1 MSDMGTSENLA
12 KLKEA
17 GVVTN
22 EDLPDAYGDVI
33 DGLTDDEVEI
43 LISVTQRLVAAEHL
57 HTGKRWS
64 PGGAAPL
71 FKSYLLF

>member
-22 EDLPDAYGDVI
+22 ETFPRVRRRHRRA
-33 DGLTDDEVEI
+33 DGRRGEI
-43 LISVTQRLVAAEHL
+43 LISVTKRLVSAEHL
-57 HTGKRWS
+57 HKGKRWS